1 MTETHH
7 TKLENSS
14 IFAIIPPMSLA
25 DDLVT
30 KGVLKSPRIIQAFR
44 DTNRADFMP
53 EDERSLAE
61 IDEPFPIGEG
71 QTISQPYTVAF
82 MLELLGP
89 KPGQHILDVGFGSG
103 WQSALL
109 AHIVSDNKKTSGRV
123 FAIERLQKLCDFG
136 KTNIAKY
143 NYITSG
149 VVETY
154 CCDAVVEL
162 DNVAKVAGGFD
173 GIIAAAAAPA
183 KQDSIE
189 SSIPRA
195 WKKHLKPGGKIIM
208 PIGESLWVFTKK
220 KSNELDGK
228 EYPGFLFVPLV
239 SSQKKKKKQQNQ
251 PFWNRISKSPL
262 FFVCAATALLVS
274 SFAGVA
280 VFLASPP
287 PNIAFPKEVTIPRSS
302 SARVSA
308 EFLEQEGVVRSS
320 YFILFSLLASGDIRN
335 IQAGTYFFDKP
346 RWVFSIAKSITNPL
360 TRKILTLRIPE
371 GSTLRGVASEYEN
384 QNLFMGE
391 ELWTLTGIP
400 AHDYRDGEPILPD
413 FSELKNQFSFLQ
425 ELPSYATLEGFLLPD
440 TYELFDDVEPAEV
453 VYKMLQ
459 NFETRMQEEGLFEEI
474 KKQELSLYEV
484 VTLASLLEREAI
496 HYNDKRIIAGII
508 ENRLKRDM
516 PLQLDASLMYV
527 TGRGSLLLTKEDL
540 DSGSPYNT
548 YEHKGLPLGPIA
560 NPGID
565 SIKAVLNPEK
575 TSYLYYL
582 SDRHYTI
589 YYSKT
594 FEEHKQKKQIYLQ

>member
-1 MTETHH
+1 M
-7 TKLENSS
+7 LE
-14 IFAIIPPMSLA
+14 SLV
-25 DDLVT
+25 DDLVA

-44 DTNRADFMP
+44 DTKRADFMP
-53 EDERSLAE
+53 EDERPLAE

-71 QTISQPYTVAF
+71 QTISQPHTVAF

-89 KPGQHILDVGFGSG
+89 KPSQHILDVGFGSG

-123 FAIERLQKLCDFG
+123 FAVERLQKLCDFG
-136 KTNIAKY
+136 KANIGKY

-154 CCDAVVEL
+154 CADAVVEL
-162 DNVAKVAGGFD
+162 DNVAKAAGGFD

-183 KQDSIE
+183 KQDDIE

-195 WKKHLKPGGKIIM
+195 WKKHLKPGGKIVM
-208 PIGESLWVFTKK
+208 PVGESLWVFTKK

-228 EYPGFLFVPLV
+228 EYPGFMFVPLV
-239 SSQKKKKKQQNQ
+239 TSEKKKKKQTRQT
-251 PFWNRISKSPL
+251 PWSFLYIVTALMAFCFVAIAL
-262 FFVCAATALLVS
+262 FFM
-274 SFAGVA
+274 
-280 VFLASPP
+280 SPP
-287 PNIAFPKEVTIPRSS
+287 RGSFPKEVTIPRHS
-302 SARVSA
+302 SARASA
-308 EFLEQEGVVRSS
+308 EFLEQEGIVRSS
-320 YFILFSLLASGDIRN
+320 YLILFFLFVSGDIRN

-346 RWVFSIAKSITNPL
+346 RWVFSIAKSITDPL
-360 TRKILTLRIPE
+360 TRKIVTVRIPE
-371 GSTLRGVASEYEN
+371 GVSLRGIGLEYEN
-384 QNLFMGE
+384 RDLFTSD
-391 ELWTLTGIP
+391 ELWAFTGIP
-400 AHDYRDGEPILPD
+400 AHDYRVGELALPD
-413 FSELKNQFSFLQ
+413 LSKLKSQFPFLQ

-440 TYELFDDVEPAEV
+440 TYELFEDVEPAEV

-496 HYNDKRIIAGII
+496 HYDDKRIIAGII

-527 TGRGSLLLTKEDL
+527 TGRGSSLLTKEDL
-540 DSGSPYNT
+540 DSDSPYNT

-565 SIKAVLNPEK
+565 SIKAVINPEK

-594 FEEHKQKKQIYLQ
+594 FEEHKQKKRIYLQ

>member
-1 MTETHH
+1 
-7 TKLENSS
+7 
-14 IFAIIPPMSLA
+14 MSLA
-25 DDLVT
+25 DDLIT
-30 KGVLKSPRIIQAFR
+30 KGVLKTPRIIKAFR
-44 DTNRADFMP
+44 DTTRADFMP
-53 EDERSLAE
+53 EDERPLAE
-61 IDEPFPIGEG
+61 INEAFPIGEG

-82 MLELLGP
+82 MLELLEP

-143 NYITSG
+143 SYITSG

-154 CCDAVVEL
+154 CRDAVIEL
-162 DNVAKVAGGFD
+162 DDVAKASGGFD

-183 KQDSIE
+183 KQRNIE

-195 WKKHLKPGGKIIM
+195 WKKHLKLGGKIVM
-208 PIGESLWVFTKK
+208 PVGESLWVFTKK
-220 KSNELDGK
+220 KPHILDKK
-228 EYPGFLFVPLV
+228 EYPGFTFVPLV
-239 SSQKKKKKQQNQ
+239 TSKKKKKKQ
-251 PFWNRISKSPL
+251 IKKTPL
-262 FFVCAATALLVS
+262 SFVYHAAILA
-274 SFAGVA
+274 A
-280 VFLASPP
+280 VCFVVIGLFLMSPP
-287 PNIAFPKEVTIPRSS
+287 PNKSFSKEITIPPAS
-302 SARVSA
+302 SARAST
-308 EFLEQEGVVRSS
+308 EILEREGVIRSS
-320 YFILFSLLASGDIRN
+320 HVMLLSLLVSGDVRN

-360 TRKILTLRIPE
+360 TRKILTMRIPE
-371 GSTLRGVASEYEN
+371 GSTLRGIASEYEN
-384 QNLFMGE
+384 QNLFTGE
-391 ELWTLTGIP
+391 DLWAFTGIP
-400 AHDYRDGEPILPD
+400 AQDYRNGEAILPD
-413 FSELKNQFSFLQ
+413 FTELKNQFSFLQ
-425 ELPSYATLEGFLLPD
+425 ELPPHATLEGFLLPD
-440 TYELFDDVEPAEV
+440 TYELFDDVEPAEM

-459 NFETRMQEEGLFEEI
+459 NFETRMEKEGLFEEI

-496 HYNDKRIIAGII
+496 HYYDKRIIAGII
-508 ENRLKRDM
+508 ENRIKRDM

-540 DSGSPYNT
+540 DSASPYNT

-575 TSYLYYL
+575 TNYLYYL

-589 YYSKT
+589 YYSTT
-594 FEEHKQKKQIYLQ
+594 FEQHKEKKQIYLP